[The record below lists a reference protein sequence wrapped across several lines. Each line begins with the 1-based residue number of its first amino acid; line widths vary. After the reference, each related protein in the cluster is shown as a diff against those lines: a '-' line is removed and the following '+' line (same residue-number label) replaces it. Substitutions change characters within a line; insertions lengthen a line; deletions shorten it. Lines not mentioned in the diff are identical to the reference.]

1 MIREMLPGEQ
11 ALVGDLRVSAY
22 RALGVLT
29 ESTGYAETLRG
40 FGFGHDDCVVLVA
53 ADEAGEITGTVTLE
67 TFGPDSELA
76 RDETEADVRAF
87 AVSAAA
93 QGRGVGRE
101 LLVALIQLAGAN
113 GLRRLRL
120 CTLPPMKA
128 AQHLYETAGF
138 TRTPDLD
145 WEPAPGVAL
154 RAYELAIPQ
163 RA

>member
-1 MIREMLPGEQ
+1 MIREMQPGEEV
-11 ALVGDLRVSAY
+11 LVGDLRVAAY
-22 RALGVLT
+22 RTLGVLS
-29 ESTGYAETLRG
+29 EATGYAETLRG
-40 FGFGHDDCVVLVA
+40 FGFHGDCMVLVA
-53 ADEAGEITGTVTLE
+53 ADETGAIAGTVTLE
-67 TFGPDSELA
+67 TYGPDSELA

-93 QGRGVGRE
+93 QGRGVGRQ
-101 LLVALIQLAGAN
+101 LLRALIELADKN
-113 GLRRLRL
+113 GVRRLRL

-154 RAYELAIPQ
+154 RAYEFAIAPVS
-163 RA
+163 